1 MTDIPSYGQFI
12 KDAKPPPGESLNEL
26 VEAALKTIV
35 KQAHALAQ
43 NLAPRPDEDREAQIE
58 SVQQDMD
65 RVLAEFGNPDG
76 DAARRRMLC
85 ELLHLYRVCAF
96 KRCRKS
102 QCCRGDGR
110 CRGQVD
116 VPDPVFRR
124 VVWLMMAARLP
135 WITSGRANER
145 VAYEAWVAAMEARGS
160 RVGGA
165 THSVSP
171 RPACGERS
179 DARSASG

>member
-65 RVLAEFGNPDG
+65 RVLAEFGI
-76 DAARRRMLC
+76 
-85 ELLHLYRVCAF
+85 ELLKLDLKFAGVAGHRAYRNV
-96 KRCRKS
+96 
-102 QCCRGDGR
+102 G
-110 CRGQVD
+110 
-116 VPDPVFRR
+116 
-124 VVWLMMAARLP
+124 
-135 WITSGRANER
+135 
-145 VAYEAWVAAMEARGS
+145 
-160 RVGGA
+160 RVGAPRLWRALPPQQRISHQTRPGEA
-165 THSVSP
+165 NGDKKAIASP
-171 RPACGERS
+171 HANWRL
-179 DARSASG
+179 